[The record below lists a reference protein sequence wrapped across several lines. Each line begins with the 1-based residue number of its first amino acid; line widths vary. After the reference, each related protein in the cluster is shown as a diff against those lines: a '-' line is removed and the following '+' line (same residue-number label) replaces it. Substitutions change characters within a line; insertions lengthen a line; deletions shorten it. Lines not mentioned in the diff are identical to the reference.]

1 MSKTSPDHYSLP
13 DGTRAYDITQHFDF
27 TVGTI
32 IKYLIRHGK
41 KEGESSLDDLKKA
54 RWYLEQLIERQENDA
69 ETKREDTSITDTIHL
84 CPPSVWTSSG
94 SWTD

>member
-13 DGTRAYDITQHFDF
+13 DGTRAYDITKHFDF

-41 KEGESSLDDLKKA
+41 KDGESSLDDLKKA
-54 RWYLEQLIERQENDA
+54 KWYLNQLIERQENDA
-69 ETKREDTSITDTIHL
+69 EAEREVDSTSSRVHL
-84 CPPSVWTSSG
+84 CPPSVFDITST
-94 SWTD
+94 WID